1 MEKIGLIY
9 STFKSRDDALKAL
22 TTLMDE
28 KLASC
33 GNIFAPHL
41 AVYPWQGERVHE
53 EETAALI
60 KAPTDKLEACMA
72 RLRQIHP
79 YELPCILQIKAK
91 ALPDYAAWLSSS
103 LS

>member
-1 MEKIGLIY
+1 MEKIALIY
-9 STFKSRDDALKAL
+9 STFSSREDALKAL
-22 TTLMDE
+22 TLLMDE
-28 KLASC
+28 KLATC
-33 GNIFAPHL
+33 GNIFAAHL
-41 AVYPWQGERVHE
+41 AVYPWKGSRQQE
-53 EETAALI
+53 EETAMLI
-60 KAPTDKLEACMA
+60 KAPIDQLEACMA